1 MRMTRTL
8 AALVALIASFA
19 LAITLAP
26 ANAEEG
32 ATTQATFGRFN
43 AELNSDGKLIAKGQA
58 SKWKRKPVQLQRAPK
73 GTNNWTT
80 FKTLK
85 TDGRGNF
92 RYVVRP
98 GSDIPCSGTKEY
110 KIRAKK
116 KGRPA
121 AKVDDDL
128 WYC

>member
-8 AALVALIASFA
+8 AALVAIIASFA
-19 LAITLAP
+19 LAISLAP
-26 ANAEEG
+26 AHAEEG

-43 AELNSDGKLIAKGQA
+43 AELIKGKLVAKGQA
-58 SKWKRKPVQLQRAPK
+58 SNWKRKVVQIQRAPR

-80 FKTLK
+80 IAQPK
-85 TDGRGNF
+85 TDARGNF
-92 RYVVRP
+92 RVVLQP
-98 GSDIPCSGTKEY
+98 GSDIPCTGK
-110 KIRAKK
+110 KFKVRAKK

-128 WYC
+128 WYCG